1 MIARHI
7 SSARHQLLKPRF
19 LWAFPGALERRGE
32 AALPT
37 KPFSTDTSASSNYT
51 NELNPNWKTLLSSIK
66 RCHVSSLIGDIQI
79 DAAFKLLGSKVVEY
93 KSDDI
98 AQAVLHISD
107 EGGLMLTICGTRFGS
122 GSIPDEATDFW
133 EDAEPIFNHKHLAD
147 GDIVACGAL
156 DRWNAIWAWAKP
168 HVGDAPLVVEGHSL
182 GGQAAHVAMRL
193 LGPQVTQAF
202 AWEPPKAMN
211 DSAWQKVDISRCVT
225 VVHGR
230 DPLAAWPPAFT
241 ETQLRHPPGPM
252 LWIRDDNSWEWTTR
266 SGLPGGDPLRVAD
279 HFSNNVS
286 AAVEAIFQKL
296 QK

>member
-1 MIARHI
+1 MIAGRMASVRPLPLTRRLSRTPLRNLPESGRNKLF
-7 SSARHQLLKPRF
+7 SSSEVPR
-19 LWAFPGALERRGE
+19 PQE
-32 AALPT
+32 
-37 KPFSTDTSASSNYT
+37 SSHSPA
-51 NELNPNWKTLLSSIK
+51 PNWDNLLSSVE
-66 RCHVSSLIGDIQI
+66 RCQASGSIDGPKTLAEFKSFGCKVIGRM
-79 DAAFKLLGSKVVEY
+79 STPT
-93 KSDDI
+93 
-98 AQAVLHISD
+98 AQAVLHISN
-107 EGGLMLTICGTRFGS
+107 EGKLTITIGATRIPS
-122 GSIPDEATDFW
+122 KSIPDEISDLW
-133 EDAEPIFNHKHLAD
+133 ENLEPLFYHEHLAD

-266 SGLPGGDPLRVAD
+266 SGWPGGDPLRVAD
-279 HFSNNVS
+279 HHTEPIISSIQTFLK
-286 AAVEAIFQKL
+286 IK
-296 QK
+296 K